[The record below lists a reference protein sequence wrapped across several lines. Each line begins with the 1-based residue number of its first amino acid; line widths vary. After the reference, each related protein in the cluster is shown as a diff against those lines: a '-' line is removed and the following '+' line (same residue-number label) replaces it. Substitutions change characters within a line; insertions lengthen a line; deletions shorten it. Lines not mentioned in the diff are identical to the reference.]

1 MTEYLHRTALAAP
14 AALLTALF
22 LSACATAP
30 EHSLTFQDMQARQTA
45 IQAVLAAGD
54 IDTPRPW
61 NSPDGATGT
70 ATLVGLPDAEGCRQ
84 VKTVGPGGAITDTWC
99 PTPHGFWVHPDELFY
114 RNATGRETYGG
125 AVRSRDGAD
134 GVKAETTPADTR
146 PDQIDCLRLL
156 REEQRLADD
165 GREGAARAKRRA
177 FHDCLKRSR

>member
-14 AALLTALF
+14 AALLTALL

-30 EHSLTFQDMQARQTA
+30 EHSLTFQGMQARQAA
-45 IQAVLAAGD
+45 IQAVLTAGD

-61 NSPDGATGT
+61 HSPDGATGT
-70 ATLVGLPDAEGCRQ
+70 VTLVGPPDAEGCRQ
-84 VKTVGPGGAITDTWC
+84 VKTTGPGGAITDTWC

-134 GVKAETTPADTR
+134 
-146 PDQIDCLRLL
+146 QIDCLRLL
-156 REEQRLADD
+156 REEQRLSDD
-165 GREGAARAKRRA
+165 GRKGAARAKRRA
-177 FHDCLKRSR
+177 FHRCLQRSD